1 MNIKSCY
8 YVFIMTTFTFINELE
23 PLLNEIDTIEPDD
36 EPSIFTEKDTLDLIE
51 TVLYIMNCYIE
62 ENPTAITEED
72 FQEDFLDDIKEIF
85 YAQFED
91 HFWCFDYAEDEL
103 DDILDVANDIFFMT
117 FYNGRTES
125 SLHNYENGET
135 GEKDD
140 TIVDINNY
148 VNYIKKQLEYLRTL
162 PQPTQRTDEW
172 YKFRHNLIT
181 ASNAYK
187 AFESQAQINQLIYE
201 KCQPIKTQ
209 ETDKQSMVNTNTTLH
224 WGQKYEPLSVLIYEH
239 LYKTTIEDFGCIQH
253 KTYKFIGASPD
264 GINVD
269 PTSDRYGRMLEIK
282 NIVNREITGIPKKEY
297 WIQTQLQMEVCE
309 LNECDFLETKF
320 TEYADRQAF
329 QDDTKYNESEQEDE
343 YNDTFVNYTISQ
355 NGSMKGII
363 VYFHTPEG
371 KPLYIYKP
379 LSIIHPQDII
389 DWEEQTVQAYESSN
403 HFTFM
408 SFIYWKLDK
417 MSCVLILRNE
427 QWFQDNVSQLEKVW
441 KTIEEE
447 RVAGYEHRAPNKKQ
461 KKDQIGEG
469 VNSTSFGTGCLLLNK
484 ITVKKI
490 GSDN

>member
-8 YVFIMTTFTFINELE
+8 YVFIMTTFTFINELD

-91 HFWCFDYAEDEL
+91 HFWCFDYVEDEL
-103 DDILDVANDIFFMT
+103 DTILDVANDIFFMT

-125 SLHNYENGET
+125 SLHNYANGEP
-135 GEKDD
+135 GEKYN
-140 TIVDINNY
+140 TIVDVNNY
-148 VNYIKKQLEYLRTL
+148 VNYIKKQLEYLRSL

-297 WIQTQLQMEVCE
+297 CIQSQLQMEVCE
-309 LNECDFLETKF
+309 LNECDFLET
-320 TEYADRQAF
+320 
-329 QDDTKYNESEQEDE
+329 
-343 YNDTFVNYTISQ
+343 
-355 NGSMKGII
+355 
-363 VYFHTPEG
+363 
-371 KPLYIYKP
+371 
-379 LSIIHPQDII
+379 
-389 DWEEQTVQAYESSN
+389 
-403 HFTFM
+403 
-408 SFIYWKLDK
+408 
-417 MSCVLILRNE
+417 
-427 QWFQDNVSQLEKVW
+427 
-441 KTIEEE
+441 
-447 RVAGYEHRAPNKKQ
+447 
-461 KKDQIGEG
+461 
-469 VNSTSFGTGCLLLNK
+469 
-484 ITVKKI
+484 
-490 GSDN
+490 